1 MSKVK
6 PSLAEILN
14 AKKDIKLPKE
24 TKDKRTKKNVI
35 IEEENNEEEVYDKNS
50 STLDRERN
58 EENEQRIDKIVEE
71 QESEYRKKDESNNEE
86 ENEVEDK
93 KRNEKEMRR
102 IKLMKKLEKLEKD
115 EPDTEDDEYQE
126 RIYKRERE
134 EEKRPRRRSRSPKRD
149 DPAVR
154 DENIFKAGLNEML
167 KNNSESF
174 GSDCIDLLREV
185 LKDIMKN
192 IFVNLDDGKLSQA
205 YIGEYMK
212 KFFREKDFEKDID
225 VCISPVVFE
234 KKIRELADE
243 HKCLIR
249 KDALY
254 MLHTCIEKMLINCIK
269 GGEMIANANKR
280 SRLGPKD
287 IGLTYAILML

>member
-1 MSKVK
+1 MSKSK

-24 TKDKRTKKNVI
+24 TKDKRSKKNVI
-35 IEEENNEEEVYDKNS
+35 IEEEYNEEEVYDKNS

-58 EENEQRIDKIVEE
+58 EERIDRVVEE
-71 QESEYRKKDESNNEE
+71 QENEYKKKDENEE
-86 ENEVEDK
+86 KSVDDENEDK

-102 IKLMKKLEKLEKD
+102 VKLMKKLEKLEKD
-115 EPDTEDDEYQE
+115 EPDTEDEEQE
-126 RIYKRERE
+126 KRYRRERE
-134 EEKRPRRRSRSPKRD
+134 EEKRPPRRRSRSPRRD
-149 DPAVR
+149 DPGVR
-154 DENIFKAGLNEML
+154 DEYIFKAGLTEML
-167 KNNSESF
+167 KINSESF
-174 GSDCIDLLREV
+174 GSDCVDLLREV

-192 IFVNLDDGKLSQA
+192 IFVNLDSDKLTQD

-212 KFFREKDFEKDID
+212 KFFRDKDFEKDID

-234 KKIRELADE
+234 KKIRELAE
-243 HKCLIR
+243 ENKCLIR